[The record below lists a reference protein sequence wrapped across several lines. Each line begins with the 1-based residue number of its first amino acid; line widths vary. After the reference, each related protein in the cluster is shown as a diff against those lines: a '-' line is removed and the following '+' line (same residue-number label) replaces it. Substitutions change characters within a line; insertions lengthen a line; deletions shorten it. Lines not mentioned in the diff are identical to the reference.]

1 MDAFSSIPNH
11 TGFTARNLFMDRQGI
26 LRGGAFA
33 KIAPGGGPLSPH
45 RHAHAHLFIVTR
57 GTISV
62 MLDGEERTVHEYE
75 SQLVPGG
82 VLHAVWN
89 RNTEPAEFLPHIVNL
104 MSSRQRTLGH
114 AAALMTILIW
124 GTTFVSTK
132 VLLRDFTPVTV
143 LFTRFVIGYAFLWC
157 LKPRFLP
164 FSGWKKEFLFAGAGL
179 TGVTLYFLLE
189 NIALTYTFASNV
201 GIIVAVVPFFTALL
215 AHFLLK
221 GEGFSRRFFLGFAAA
236 FTGIFLIMANGAFVL
251 ELNPAGDILAL
262 GAAFVWAAYSIL
274 MKKIGV
280 NTSNMIICTRR
291 IFFYGIALM
300 IPALWLLPANMD
312 WHLMVKPVNAFNLLY
327 LGLFASALCF
337 LTWNRVVEIL
347 GAVKSSIYIYMVPV
361 VAVVASAIIL
371 GERLTWISLTGI
383 LLTLCGVTISEYRK
397 KTRKS
402 GKKRPS

>member
-1 MDAFSSIPNH
+1 
-11 TGFTARNLFMDRQGI
+11 
-26 LRGGAFA
+26 
-33 KIAPGGGPLSPH
+33 
-45 RHAHAHLFIVTR
+45 
-57 GTISV
+57 
-62 MLDGEERTVHEYE
+62 
-75 SQLVPGG
+75 
-82 VLHAVWN
+82 
-89 RNTEPAEFLPHIVNL
+89 

-114 AAALMTILIW
+114 TAALMTIIIW

-157 LKPRFLP
+157 LKPRVLP
-164 FSGWKKEFLFAGAGL
+164 FSGWKKELLFAGAGL

-221 GEGFSRRFFLGFAAA
+221 GEGFSRRFFLGFAVS

-300 IPALWLLPANMD
+300 IPALWVLPANMD
-312 WHLMVKPVNAFNLLY
+312 WRLMAKPVNAVNLLY

-347 GAVKSSIYIYMVPV
+347 GAVKSSVYIYIIPV
-361 VAVVASAIIL
+361 VTVVASAIIL
-371 GERLTWISLTGI
+371 GERLTWISLAGI
-383 LLTLCGVTISEYRK
+383 FLTLCGVTISEYRK
-397 KTRKS
+397 KHGKAGRKDHPERKPGS
-402 GKKRPS
+402 PGPVPDIFPFAGKWTETAFRTCQAYDFPQRTDIHLSRCGKTCLQIRYPTTTKFSEENPLSFRKRFFPLLLECALPSLQSFPKDLPIA

>member
-1 MDAFSSIPNH
+1 MN
-11 TGFTARNLFMDRQGI
+11 
-26 LRGGAFA
+26 
-33 KIAPGGGPLSPH
+33 
-45 RHAHAHLFIVTR
+45 
-57 GTISV
+57 
-62 MLDGEERTVHEYE
+62 
-75 SQLVPGG
+75 
-82 VLHAVWN
+82 
-89 RNTEPAEFLPHIVNL
+89 
-104 MSSRQRTLGH
+104 SRQRTLGH
-114 AAALMTILIW
+114 AAALVTILIW

-157 LKPRFLP
+157 LRPRLLP
-164 FSGWKKEFLFAGAGL
+164 LSGWKKELLFAGAGL

-251 ELNPAGDILAL
+251 ELNPAGDVLAL
-262 GAAFVWAAYSIL
+262 GAAFVWAVYSIL

-291 IFFYGIALM
+291 IFFYGIVLM
-300 IPALWLLPANMD
+300 IPALFVLPVNMD
-312 WHLMVKPVNAFNLLY
+312 WHLMVKPVNALNLLY

-337 LTWNRVVEIL
+337 LSWNRVVEIL
-347 GAVKSSIYIYMVPV
+347 GAVKSSVYIYMVPV

-371 GERLTWISLTGI
+371 GERLT
-383 LLTLCGVTISEYRK
+383 
-397 KTRKS
+397 
-402 GKKRPS
+402 

>member
-1 MDAFSSIPNH
+1 MN
-11 TGFTARNLFMDRQGI
+11 
-26 LRGGAFA
+26 
-33 KIAPGGGPLSPH
+33 
-45 RHAHAHLFIVTR
+45 
-57 GTISV
+57 
-62 MLDGEERTVHEYE
+62 
-75 SQLVPGG
+75 
-82 VLHAVWN
+82 
-89 RNTEPAEFLPHIVNL
+89 
-104 MSSRQRTLGH
+104 SRQRTLGH

-157 LKPRFLP
+157 LKPRLLP
-164 FSGWKKEFLFAGAGL
+164 LSGWKKELLFAGAGL

-251 ELNPAGDILAL
+251 ELNPAGDVLAL
-262 GAAFVWAAYSIL
+262 GAAFVWAVYSIL

-291 IFFYGIALM
+291 IFFYGIVLM
-300 IPALWLLPANMD
+300 IPALFVLPVNMD
-312 WHLMVKPVNAFNLLY
+312 WHLMVKPVNALNLLY
-327 LGLFASALCF
+327 LRPVLPLLEPRGGNPGSRQIQRVHLHGSGRGRSGLRHHPGGTPDLDIPDGDSPDPLRRHDFRVQEKNAEERQRKGRKARSAKRLIPPAF
-337 LTWNRVVEIL
+337 RNH
-347 GAVKSSIYIYMVPV
+347 AVFS
-361 VAVVASAIIL
+361 
-371 GERLTWISLTGI
+371 
-383 LLTLCGVTISEYRK
+383 RK
-397 KTRKS
+397 KNGWRIFPD
-402 GKKRPS
+402 GMPPALQRFPPPEDGC

>member
-1 MDAFSSIPNH
+1 MNP
-11 TGFTARNLFMDRQGI
+11 
-26 LRGGAFA
+26 
-33 KIAPGGGPLSPH
+33 
-45 RHAHAHLFIVTR
+45 
-57 GTISV
+57 
-62 MLDGEERTVHEYE
+62 
-75 SQLVPGG
+75 
-82 VLHAVWN
+82 
-89 RNTEPAEFLPHIVNL
+89 
-104 MSSRQRTLGH
+104 TLAAH
-114 AAALMTILIW
+114 AAAILTILIW
-124 GTTFVSTK
+124 GATFTSTK
-132 VLLRDFTPVTV
+132 VLQQAFAPIEI
-143 LFTRFVIGYAFLWC
+143 LFL
-157 LKPRFLP
+157 RFLLGACALLLACP
-164 FSGWKKEFLFAGAGL
+164 RLLHVRDRRREVIFALAGL
-179 TGVTLYFLLE
+179 CGVTLYFLLE

-300 IPALWLLPANMD
+300 IPALWVLPANMD
-312 WHLMVKPVNAFNLLY
+312 WRLMAKPVNAVNLLY

-347 GAVKSSIYIYMVPV
+347 GAVKSSVYIYMVPV

-371 GERLTWISLTGI
+371 GERLTWISLAGI
-383 LLTLCGVTISEYRK
+383 LLTLFGVTISEYRK

>member
-1 MDAFSSIPNH
+1 
-11 TGFTARNLFMDRQGI
+11 
-26 LRGGAFA
+26 
-33 KIAPGGGPLSPH
+33 
-45 RHAHAHLFIVTR
+45 
-57 GTISV
+57 
-62 MLDGEERTVHEYE
+62 
-75 SQLVPGG
+75 
-82 VLHAVWN
+82 
-89 RNTEPAEFLPHIVNL
+89 

-157 LKPRFLP
+157 LKRGSSILRLE
-164 FSGWKKEFLFAGAGL
+164 KEFLFAGAGL

-361 VAVVASAIIL
+361 VAVLASAIIL

>member
-1 MDAFSSIPNH
+1 
-11 TGFTARNLFMDRQGI
+11 
-26 LRGGAFA
+26 
-33 KIAPGGGPLSPH
+33 
-45 RHAHAHLFIVTR
+45 
-57 GTISV
+57 
-62 MLDGEERTVHEYE
+62 
-75 SQLVPGG
+75 
-82 VLHAVWN
+82 
-89 RNTEPAEFLPHIVNL
+89 

-189 NIALTYTFASNV
+189 NIALTDTFASNV

-300 IPALWLLPANMD
+300 IPALWVLPANMD
-312 WHLMVKPVNAFNLLY
+312 WRLMAKPVNAVNLLY

-347 GAVKSSIYIYMVPV
+347 GAVKSSVYIYMVPV

-371 GERLTWISLTGI
+371 GERLTWISLAGI
-383 LLTLCGVTISEYRK
+383 LLTLFGVTISEYRK

>member
-1 MDAFSSIPNH
+1 MPETAVSSI
-11 TGFTARNLFMDRQGI
+11 
-26 LRGGAFA
+26 LR
-33 KIAPGGGPLSPH
+33 L
-45 RHAHAHLFIVTR
+45 
-57 GTISV
+57 
-62 MLDGEERTVHEYE
+62 E
-75 SQLVPGG
+75 
-82 VLHAVWN
+82 
-89 RNTEPAEFLPHIVNL
+89 
-104 MSSRQRTLGH
+104 
-114 AAALMTILIW
+114 
-124 GTTFVSTK
+124 
-132 VLLRDFTPVTV
+132 
-143 LFTRFVIGYAFLWC
+143 
-157 LKPRFLP
+157 
-164 FSGWKKEFLFAGAGL
+164 KEFLFAGAGL

-189 NIALTYTFASNV
+189 NIALTHTFASNV

>member
-1 MDAFSSIPNH
+1 
-11 TGFTARNLFMDRQGI
+11 
-26 LRGGAFA
+26 
-33 KIAPGGGPLSPH
+33 
-45 RHAHAHLFIVTR
+45 
-57 GTISV
+57 
-62 MLDGEERTVHEYE
+62 
-75 SQLVPGG
+75 
-82 VLHAVWN
+82 
-89 RNTEPAEFLPHIVNL
+89 

-262 GAAFVWAAYSIL
+262 GAAAYSIL

-347 GAVKSSIYIYMVPV
+347 GAKSSIYIYMVPV

>member
-1 MDAFSSIPNH
+1 
-11 TGFTARNLFMDRQGI
+11 
-26 LRGGAFA
+26 
-33 KIAPGGGPLSPH
+33 
-45 RHAHAHLFIVTR
+45 
-57 GTISV
+57 
-62 MLDGEERTVHEYE
+62 
-75 SQLVPGG
+75 
-82 VLHAVWN
+82 
-89 RNTEPAEFLPHIVNL
+89 

-157 LKPRFLP
+157 LKPRFLSILRLEKEIP
-164 FSGWKKEFLFAGAGL
+164 VRRSGIDR
-179 TGVTLYFLLE
+179 VTLYFLLE

-201 GIIVAVVPFFTALL
+201 GIIIGSGSLSSQPLL

-221 GEGFSRRFFLGFAAA
+221 GRLSRRFFLGFAAA

-274 MKKIGV
+274 MKKIR
-280 NTSNMIICTRR
+280 STRQHDHLYAPH
-291 IFFYGIALM
+291 FFLWHRADDSR
-300 IPALWLLPANMD
+300 LWLLPANMD

-347 GAVKSSIYIYMVPV
+347 GAVKSSIYICGTGRSRGGVSHHSGGTPDLDIPDGDPAHPV
-361 VAVVASAIIL
+361 RRHDFRV
-371 GERLTWISLTGI
+371 
-383 LLTLCGVTISEYRK
+383 
-397 KTRKS
+397 
-402 GKKRPS
+402 

>member
-1 MDAFSSIPNH
+1 
-11 TGFTARNLFMDRQGI
+11 
-26 LRGGAFA
+26 
-33 KIAPGGGPLSPH
+33 
-45 RHAHAHLFIVTR
+45 
-57 GTISV
+57 
-62 MLDGEERTVHEYE
+62 
-75 SQLVPGG
+75 
-82 VLHAVWN
+82 
-89 RNTEPAEFLPHIVNL
+89 

-189 NIALTYTFASNV
+189 NIALTHTFASNV

-274 MKKIGV
+274 MKK
-280 NTSNMIICTRR
+280 SESTR
-291 IFFYGIALM
+291 
-300 IPALWLLPANMD
+300 P
-312 WHLMVKPVNAFNLLY
+312 
-327 LGLFASALCF
+327 
-337 LTWNRVVEIL
+337 T
-347 GAVKSSIYIYMVPV
+347 
-361 VAVVASAIIL
+361 
-371 GERLTWISLTGI
+371 
-383 LLTLCGVTISEYRK
+383 
-397 KTRKS
+397 
-402 GKKRPS
+402 

>member
-1 MDAFSSIPNH
+1 
-11 TGFTARNLFMDRQGI
+11 
-26 LRGGAFA
+26 
-33 KIAPGGGPLSPH
+33 
-45 RHAHAHLFIVTR
+45 
-57 GTISV
+57 
-62 MLDGEERTVHEYE
+62 
-75 SQLVPGG
+75 
-82 VLHAVWN
+82 
-89 RNTEPAEFLPHIVNL
+89 
-104 MSSRQRTLGH
+104 
-114 AAALMTILIW
+114 
-124 GTTFVSTK
+124 
-132 VLLRDFTPVTV
+132 
-143 LFTRFVIGYAFLWC
+143 
-157 LKPRFLP
+157 
-164 FSGWKKEFLFAGAGL
+164 
-179 TGVTLYFLLE
+179 
-189 NIALTYTFASNV
+189 
-201 GIIVAVVPFFTALL
+201 
-215 AHFLLK
+215 
-221 GEGFSRRFFLGFAAA
+221 
-236 FTGIFLIMANGAFVL
+236 
-251 ELNPAGDILAL
+251 
-262 GAAFVWAAYSIL
+262 

-361 VAVVASAIIL
+361 VAVLASAIIL

>member
-1 MDAFSSIPNH
+1 
-11 TGFTARNLFMDRQGI
+11 
-26 LRGGAFA
+26 
-33 KIAPGGGPLSPH
+33 
-45 RHAHAHLFIVTR
+45 
-57 GTISV
+57 
-62 MLDGEERTVHEYE
+62 
-75 SQLVPGG
+75 
-82 VLHAVWN
+82 
-89 RNTEPAEFLPHIVNL
+89 

-397 KTRKS
+397 KNTEKRKEKAILRKIRFLPLRFS
-402 GKKRPS
+402 IFFPLAWRWTETASRTCQADDFPQRTDIHLSRCGKTCLWIRYPATTKFFEKNPLSFRKRFFPPLLEFGLPSLQSFPKGQPIV

>member
-1 MDAFSSIPNH
+1 MN
-11 TGFTARNLFMDRQGI
+11 
-26 LRGGAFA
+26 
-33 KIAPGGGPLSPH
+33 
-45 RHAHAHLFIVTR
+45 
-57 GTISV
+57 
-62 MLDGEERTVHEYE
+62 
-75 SQLVPGG
+75 
-82 VLHAVWN
+82 
-89 RNTEPAEFLPHIVNL
+89 
-104 MSSRQRTLGH
+104 SRQRTLGH

-157 LKPRFLP
+157 LKPRLLP
-164 FSGWKKEFLFAGAGL
+164 LSGWKKELLFAGAGL

-251 ELNPAGDILAL
+251 ELNPAGDVLAL
-262 GAAFVWAAYSIL
+262 GAAFVWAVYSIL

-291 IFFYGIALM
+291 IFFYGIVLM
-300 IPALWLLPANMD
+300 IPALFVLPVNMD
-312 WHLMVKPVNAFNLLY
+312 WHLMVKPVNALNLLY

-337 LTWNRVVEIL
+337 LSWNRVVEIL
-347 GAVKSSIYIYMVPV
+347 GAVKSSVYIFMVPV

-402 GKKRPS
+402 VREKGEKPVLQKG

>member
-1 MDAFSSIPNH
+1 
-11 TGFTARNLFMDRQGI
+11 
-26 LRGGAFA
+26 
-33 KIAPGGGPLSPH
+33 
-45 RHAHAHLFIVTR
+45 
-57 GTISV
+57 
-62 MLDGEERTVHEYE
+62 
-75 SQLVPGG
+75 
-82 VLHAVWN
+82 
-89 RNTEPAEFLPHIVNL
+89 

-280 NTSNMIICTRR
+280 NTSNKIGR
-291 IFFYGIALM
+291 
-300 IPALWLLPANMD
+300 
-312 WHLMVKPVNAFNLLY
+312 
-327 LGLFASALCF
+327 ASCRE
-337 LTWNRVVEIL
+337 RV
-347 GAVKSSIYIYMVPV
+347 
-361 VAVVASAIIL
+361 
-371 GERLTWISLTGI
+371 
-383 LLTLCGVTISEYRK
+383 
-397 KTRKS
+397 
-402 GKKRPS
+402 